1 MEDFL
6 IFIAHCTLFI
16 GVVITTLFLNQYS
29 FILAIS
35 FDILYLITVGV
46 FAKELKNQ

>member
-1 MEDFL
+1 MGYLLMFM
-6 IFIAHCTLFI
+6 IYCVMFI
-16 GVVITTLFLNQYS
+16 GVVITTLFINQYS
-29 FILAIS
+29 FVIAIC